1 MPDFL
6 LNAGREL
13 PFILLLVA
21 LLGYR
26 ARVTPKVRLMIKAA
40 PEKIFELLDFNEGQN
55 QRWQKTRV
63 TTTRIEG
70 VGNDAWRLTFVTPL
84 ATGAVQSSQA
94 DFRVTK
100 REAPC
105 LLDIERIGLEGKAK
119 DNQLLRIEARLKP
132 GPGGTELKMIY
143 HWGPRACLAQLLA
156 RADLWSS
163 AFRIKGVAETGKPDY
178 RTDALITAGVALVT
192 GVVTFAT
199 FAYAFGSVVAILLGV
214 ALIIHEFGHLLAYRL
229 IGQPW
234 GRLVFLPFLGAVA
247 VPRIGFTGQAQLV
260 FSALMGPGLSIAVPV
275 VAAIYVLAGGPAPDI
290 AIAAGIVA
298 CALNLFNLLP
308 VEPLDGGIALRSVL
322 ARIAG
327 RYARFG
333 LIAIGAAIM
342 LIGWQIE
349 QVLLLVFG
357 GVAVAANLKPR
368 TIDPGLEPLTR
379 LQVSISAFAFM
390 AIVGAYAVLIRYF
403 IDNIGT
409 V

>member
-1 MPDFL
+1 
-6 LNAGREL
+6 
-13 PFILLLVA
+13 
-21 LLGYR
+21 
-26 ARVTPKVRLMIKAA
+26 
-40 PEKIFELLDFNEGQN
+40 
-55 QRWQKTRV
+55 
-63 TTTRIEG
+63 
-70 VGNDAWRLTFVTPL
+70 
-84 ATGAVQSSQA
+84 
-94 DFRVTK
+94 
-100 REAPC
+100 
-105 LLDIERIGLEGKAK
+105 
-119 DNQLLRIEARLKP
+119 
-132 GPGGTELKMIY
+132 
-143 HWGPRACLAQLLA
+143 
-156 RADLWSS
+156 
-163 AFRIKGVAETGKPDY
+163 
-178 RTDALITAGVALVT
+178 
-192 GVVTFAT
+192 
-199 FAYAFGSVVAILLGV
+199 
-214 ALIIHEFGHLLAYRL
+214 
-229 IGQPW
+229 
-234 GRLVFLPFLGAVA
+234 VFLPFLGAVA